1 MGELYFSPIG
11 LALTARVA
19 PAQVLSMMMGLW
31 LMTSFVGN
39 QLQGIIGSFF
49 DSMDKKAFF
58 LMCAGVAMIPTV
70 VFWFFNIPLRK
81 TLHQESG
88 QVGPVP
94 EPATPFIEPE
104 R

>member
-1 MGELYFSPIG
+1 MVSNLSSLTLQQSIG
-11 LALTARVA
+11 AGGNLIGKTVN
-19 PAQVLSMMMGLW
+19 GIDDN
-31 LMTSFVGN
+31 GN

-81 TLHQESG
+81 TLHKESG